1 MLTDLFLA
9 QLKQWAAEDPEIT
22 ALLVVGSYARGTN
35 KADSDLDLVIL
46 TSRKADMVKGPSF
59 VARFG
64 DVKRQQTEEYGACT
78 SVRAWYRDGREIEFG
93 LVEPSWI
100 ALPLDP
106 GTRQVLSDGFWIILD
121 KKGYFRK
128 LPL

>member
-64 DVKRQQTEEYGACT
+64 DVERQQTEEYGACT

-93 LVEPSWI
+93 LVEPSW
-100 ALPLDP
+100 ASVPLDS
-106 GTRQVLSDGFWIILD
+106 GTHRVLSDGYLVLTD
-121 KKGYFRK
+121 KEGLFTDLK
-128 LPL
+128 L

>member
-9 QLKQWAAEDPEIT
+9 QLKQWAAEDPKIT

-64 DVKRQQTEEYGACT
+64 DVERQQTEEYGACT

-93 LVEPSWI
+93 LVEPSW
-100 ALPLDP
+100 ASVPLDS
-106 GTRQVLSDGFWIILD
+106 GTHRVLSDGYLVLAD
-121 KKGYFRK
+121 KEGLFTDLK
-128 LPL
+128 L